1 MPRLAVQPAGPPQA
15 QDERA
20 PRRALAEGLQP
31 GDTPPLLL
39 TESWLSAGAFDYP
52 PPRGMQSV
60 TLLLSGRLRPGRRSS
75 PRPVLHAGDLRWASW
90 RSDEIGVAE
99 GSASGTTRLVRLW
112 CASLNTAACPEPFF
126 HDTPTP
132 HVASHDIA
140 GGKVRVL
147 CGSCGG
153 VPAAAATPPALTFL
167 ELDLAPGTCFVHA
180 LSSADCGVVYALEGT
195 GSVGRASTLVSQGK
209 PYGFSATPA
218 ETCRELKIMAGRS
231 GLHALVAAAP
241 GKLRP

>member
-1 MPRLAVQPAGPPQA
+1 MPRLAVQAPGRQQVP
-15 QDERA
+15 DETA

-112 CASLNTAACPEPFF
+112 CASLNTAPCPEPFF
-126 HDTPTP
+126 YDTPAACIATR
-132 HVASHDIA
+132 DIA

-147 CGSCGG
+147 SGSCGG
-153 VPAAAATPPALTFL
+153 VPAAAPTPPNLTFL

-180 LSSADCGVVYALEGT
+180 LSSAECGVVYALEGT
-195 GSVGRASTLVSQGK
+195 GSVGHASTLVSQGK
-209 PYGFSATPA
+209 PYGFSARSADTR
-218 ETCRELKIMAGRS
+218 RELRITAGRS

-241 GKLRP
+241 GTLRP